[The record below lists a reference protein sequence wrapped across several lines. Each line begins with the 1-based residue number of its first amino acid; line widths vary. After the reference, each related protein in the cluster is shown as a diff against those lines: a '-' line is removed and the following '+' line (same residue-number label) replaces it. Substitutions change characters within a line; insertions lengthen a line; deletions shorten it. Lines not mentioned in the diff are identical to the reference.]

1 MKVYRMMAALLSAA
15 MLTAA
20 PAVYAEDAQTPA
32 AQATDGQTQ
41 TAASADESSAE
52 KNTNQAESGK
62 QAGIEKQSGSEK
74 QSEKA
79 EASGKT
85 ELPETNGLPAAGS
98 SAEGTRPSY
107 KASDYVKIGDDQYK
121 TMTIRVYPPADSSAE
136 AQADYKKKL
145 DTDIMTRLYSLYPVD
160 KYPQELLDYVTGSLS
175 STYKQYAD
183 MYGMDFGTFLSTYLG
198 MDEKAFSDAVK
209 KAAETT
215 LKQELLLS
223 AIAEKEQITVSDED
237 YQKGLSDYASRYG
250 YASTDALLADFDEA
264 TIRVSL
270 LMDKTLDFLETANH
284 VEQIVET
291 ESESAQTESEAAQ
304 TTETAG
310 QETTAQTAA
319 AAGKE
324 TTAQTAAAAGQDT
337 TAQTAGGQ

>member
-32 AQATDGQTQ
+32 TQAADGQAQ
-41 TAASADESSAE
+41 TASSADESGAE
-52 KNTNQAESGK
+52 KNTNQAES
-62 QAGIEKQSGSEK
+62 EK
-74 QSEKA
+74 QSEG
-79 EASGKT
+79 EDASGKT
-85 ELPETNGLPAAGS
+85 ALPETNGLPAAGS

-121 TMTIRVYPPADSSAE
+121 TMTIRIYPPADSSAE
-136 AQADYKKKL
+136 AQTDYKKKL

-175 STYKQYAD
+175 STYRQYAG
-183 MYGMDFGTFLSTYLG
+183 MYGMDFGSFLSTYLG

-237 YQKGLSDYASRYG
+237 YQKGLSDYATRYG

-264 TIRVSL
+264 TVRVSL

-291 ESESAQTESEAAQ
+291 ESETVQTESEAAQ
-304 TTETAG
+304 VTAAAG
-310 QETTAQTAA
+310 EEATAQT
-319 AAGKE
+319 
-324 TTAQTAAAAGQDT
+324 TAAVQET

>member
-32 AQATDGQTQ
+32 TQAADGQAQ
-41 TAASADESSAE
+41 TASSADESGAE
-52 KNTNQAESGK
+52 KNTNQAES
-62 QAGIEKQSGSEK
+62 EK
-74 QSEKA
+74 QSEGA
-79 EASGKT
+79 DASGKT
-85 ELPETNGLPAAGS
+85 ALPETNGLPAAGS

-121 TMTIRVYPPADSSAE
+121 TMTIRIYPPADSSAE
-136 AQADYKKKL
+136 AQTDYKKKL

-175 STYKQYAD
+175 STYRQYAG
-183 MYGMDFGTFLSTYLG
+183 MYGMDFGAFLSTYLG

-237 YQKGLSDYASRYG
+237 YQKGLSDYATRYG

-264 TIRVSL
+264 TVRVSL

-304 TTETAG
+304 ATEVTGQETTAQATAAG
-310 QETTAQTAA
+310 QETTAQTA
-319 AAGKE
+319 
-324 TTAQTAAAAGQDT
+324 
-337 TAQTAGGQ
+337 GGQ

>member
-32 AQATDGQTQ
+32 TQAADGQAQ
-41 TAASADESSAE
+41 TASSADESGAE
-52 KNTNQAESGK
+52 KNTNQAES
-62 QAGIEKQSGSEK
+62 EK
-74 QSEKA
+74 QSEGA
-79 EASGKT
+79 DASGKT
-85 ELPETNGLPAAGS
+85 ALPETNGLPAVGS

-136 AQADYKKKL
+136 AQTDYKKKL

-175 STYKQYAD
+175 STYRQYAG
-183 MYGMDFGTFLSTYLG
+183 MYGMDFGAFLSTYLG

-237 YQKGLSDYASRYG
+237 YQKGLSDYATRYG

-264 TIRVSL
+264 TVRVSL

-291 ESESAQTESEAAQ
+291 ESETAQTESEAAQ
-304 TTETAG
+304 VTAAAG
-310 QETTAQTAA
+310 EEATAQT
-319 AAGKE
+319 
-324 TTAQTAAAAGQDT
+324 TAAVQET

>member
-32 AQATDGQTQ
+32 TQAADGQAQ
-41 TAASADESSAE
+41 TASSADESGAE
-52 KNTNQAESGK
+52 KNTNQAES
-62 QAGIEKQSGSEK
+62 EK
-74 QSEKA
+74 QSEGA
-79 EASGKT
+79 DASGKT
-85 ELPETNGLPAAGS
+85 ALPETNGLPAAGS

-121 TMTIRVYPPADSSAE
+121 TMTIRIYPPADSSAE
-136 AQADYKKKL
+136 AQTDYKKKL

-175 STYKQYAD
+175 STYRQYAG
-183 MYGMDFGTFLSTYLG
+183 MYGMDFGAFLSTYLG

-237 YQKGLSDYASRYG
+237 YQKGLSDYATRYG

-264 TIRVSL
+264 TVRVSL

-291 ESESAQTESEAAQ
+291 ESESAQTESGAAQ
-304 TTETAG
+304 ATEVAGQETTAQATAAGQEATAQTTAG
-310 QETTAQTAA
+310 QETTAQTA
-319 AAGKE
+319 
-324 TTAQTAAAAGQDT
+324 
-337 TAQTAGGQ
+337 GGQ

>member
-32 AQATDGQTQ
+32 TQAADGQAQ
-41 TAASADESSAE
+41 TASSADESGAE
-52 KNTNQAESGK
+52 KNTNQAES
-62 QAGIEKQSGSEK
+62 EK
-74 QSEKA
+74 QSEGA
-79 EASGKT
+79 DASGKT
-85 ELPETNGLPAAGS
+85 ALPETNGLPAAGS

-121 TMTIRVYPPADSSAE
+121 TMTIRIYPPADSSVE
-136 AQADYKKKL
+136 AQTDYKKKL

-175 STYKQYAD
+175 STYRQYAG
-183 MYGMDFGTFLSTYLG
+183 MYGMDFGSFLSTYLG

-237 YQKGLSDYASRYG
+237 YQKGLSDYATRYG

-264 TIRVSL
+264 TVRVSL

-304 TTETAG
+304 ATEVTGQETAAQATAAG
-310 QETTAQTAA
+310 QETTAQTA
-319 AAGKE
+319 
-324 TTAQTAAAAGQDT
+324 
-337 TAQTAGGQ
+337 GGQ

>member
-32 AQATDGQTQ
+32 TQAADGQAQ
-41 TAASADESSAE
+41 TASSADESGAE
-52 KNTNQAESGK
+52 KNTNQAES
-62 QAGIEKQSGSEK
+62 EK
-74 QSEKA
+74 QSEGA
-79 EASGKT
+79 DASGKT
-85 ELPETNGLPAAGS
+85 ALPETNGLPAAGS

-121 TMTIRVYPPADSSAE
+121 TMTIRIYPPADSSAE
-136 AQADYKKKL
+136 AQTDYKKKL

-175 STYKQYAD
+175 STYRQYAG
-183 MYGMDFGTFLSTYLG
+183 MYGMDFGAFLSTYLG

-237 YQKGLSDYASRYG
+237 YQKGLSDYATRYG

-264 TIRVSL
+264 TVRVSL
-270 LMDKTLDFLETANH
+270 LMDKTLDFLETVNH

-304 TTETAG
+304 ATEVTGQETTAQATAAG
-310 QETTAQTAA
+310 QETTAQTA
-319 AAGKE
+319 
-324 TTAQTAAAAGQDT
+324 
-337 TAQTAGGQ
+337 GGQ

>member
-32 AQATDGQTQ
+32 TQAADGQAQ
-41 TAASADESSAE
+41 TVSSEDESGAE
-52 KNTNQAESGK
+52 KNTNQAES
-62 QAGIEKQSGSEK
+62 EK
-74 QSEKA
+74 QSEG
-79 EASGKT
+79 EDASGKT
-85 ELPETNGLPAAGS
+85 ALPETNGLPAAGS

-175 STYKQYAD
+175 STYRQYAG
-183 MYGMDFGTFLSTYLG
+183 MYGMDFGAFLSTYLG

-237 YQKGLSDYASRYG
+237 YQKGLSDYATRYG

-264 TIRVSL
+264 TVRVSL

-304 TTETAG
+304 ATEVTGQETTAQATAAG
-310 QETTAQTAA
+310 QETTAQTA
-319 AAGKE
+319 
-324 TTAQTAAAAGQDT
+324 
-337 TAQTAGGQ
+337 GGQ

>member
-32 AQATDGQTQ
+32 TQAADGQAQ
-41 TAASADESSAE
+41 TASSADESGAE
-52 KNTNQAESGK
+52 KNTNQAES
-62 QAGIEKQSGSEK
+62 EK
-74 QSEKA
+74 QSEGA
-79 EASGKT
+79 AGKT
-85 ELPETNGLPAAGS
+85 ALPETNGLPAAGS

-121 TMTIRVYPPADSSAE
+121 TMTIRIYPPADSSAE
-136 AQADYKKKL
+136 AQTDYKKKL

-175 STYKQYAD
+175 STYRQYAG
-183 MYGMDFGTFLSTYLG
+183 MYGMDFGAFLSTYLG

-237 YQKGLSDYASRYG
+237 YQKGLSDYATRYG

-264 TIRVSL
+264 TVRVSL

-291 ESESAQTESEAAQ
+291 ESETVQTESEAAQ
-304 TTETAG
+304 VTAAAGEEATAQTTAAV
-310 QETTAQTAA
+310 QETTAQA
-319 AAGKE
+319 
-324 TTAQTAAAAGQDT
+324 
-337 TAQTAGGQ
+337 AGGQ

>member
-32 AQATDGQTQ
+32 TQAADGQAQ
-41 TAASADESSAE
+41 TVSSEDESGAE
-52 KNTNQAESGK
+52 KNTNQAES
-62 QAGIEKQSGSEK
+62 EK
-74 QSEKA
+74 QSEG
-79 EASGKT
+79 EDASGKT
-85 ELPETNGLPAAGS
+85 ALPETNGLPAAGS

-121 TMTIRVYPPADSSAE
+121 TMTIRIYPPADSSAE
-136 AQADYKKKL
+136 AQTDYKKKL

-175 STYKQYAD
+175 STYRQYAG
-183 MYGMDFGTFLSTYLG
+183 MYGMDFGSFLSTYLG

-237 YQKGLSDYASRYG
+237 YQKGLSDYATRYG

-264 TIRVSL
+264 TVRVSL

-304 TTETAG
+304 ATEVTGQETAAQATAAG
-310 QETTAQTAA
+310 QETTAQA
-319 AAGKE
+319 
-324 TTAQTAAAAGQDT
+324 
-337 TAQTAGGQ
+337 AGGQ

>member
-32 AQATDGQTQ
+32 TQAADGQAQ
-41 TAASADESSAE
+41 TASSADESGAE
-52 KNTNQAESGK
+52 KNTNQAES
-62 QAGIEKQSGSEK
+62 EK
-74 QSEKA
+74 QSEGA
-79 EASGKT
+79 DASGKT
-85 ELPETNGLPAAGS
+85 ALPETNGLPAAGS

-136 AQADYKKKL
+136 AQTDYKKKL

-175 STYKQYAD
+175 STYRQYAG
-183 MYGMDFGTFLSTYLG
+183 MYGMDFGAFLSTYLG

-237 YQKGLSDYASRYG
+237 YQKGLSDYATRYG

-264 TIRVSL
+264 TVRVSL

-291 ESESAQTESEAAQ
+291 ESETAQTESEAAQ
-304 TTETAG
+304 VTAAAG
-310 QETTAQTAA
+310 EEATAQT
-319 AAGKE
+319 
-324 TTAQTAAAAGQDT
+324 TAAVQET

>member
-32 AQATDGQTQ
+32 TQAADGQAQ
-41 TAASADESSAE
+41 TVSSEDESGAE
-52 KNTNQAESGK
+52 KNTNQAES
-62 QAGIEKQSGSEK
+62 EK
-74 QSEKA
+74 QSEG
-79 EASGKT
+79 EDASGKT
-85 ELPETNGLPAAGS
+85 ALPETNGLPAAGS

-121 TMTIRVYPPADSSAE
+121 TMTIRIYPPADSSAE
-136 AQADYKKKL
+136 AQTDYKKKL
-145 DTDIMTRLYSLYPVD
+145 DTDIMTRLYSLYPVE

-175 STYKQYAD
+175 STYRQYAG
-183 MYGMDFGTFLSTYLG
+183 MYGMDFGAFLSTYLG

-237 YQKGLSDYASRYG
+237 YQKGLSDYATRYG

-264 TIRVSL
+264 TVRVSL

-304 TTETAG
+304 ATEVTGQETTAQATAAG
-310 QETTAQTAA
+310 QETTAQTA
-319 AAGKE
+319 
-324 TTAQTAAAAGQDT
+324 
-337 TAQTAGGQ
+337 GGQ

>member
-32 AQATDGQTQ
+32 TQAADGQAQ
-41 TAASADESSAE
+41 TASSADESGAE
-52 KNTNQAESGK
+52 KNTNQAES
-62 QAGIEKQSGSEK
+62 EK
-74 QSEKA
+74 QSEGA
-79 EASGKT
+79 DASGKT
-85 ELPETNGLPAAGS
+85 ALPETNGLPAAGS

-121 TMTIRVYPPADSSAE
+121 TMTIRIYPPADSSAE
-136 AQADYKKKL
+136 AQTDYKKKL
-145 DTDIMTRLYSLYPVD
+145 DTDIMTRLYSLYPVN

-175 STYKQYAD
+175 STYRQYAG
-183 MYGMDFGTFLSTYLG
+183 MYGMDFGAFLSTYLG

-237 YQKGLSDYASRYG
+237 YQKGLSDYATRYG

-264 TIRVSL
+264 TVRVSL

-291 ESESAQTESEAAQ
+291 ESETVQTESEAAQ
-304 TTETAG
+304 VTAAAG
-310 QETTAQTAA
+310 EEATAQT
-319 AAGKE
+319 
-324 TTAQTAAAAGQDT
+324 TAAVQET

>member
-32 AQATDGQTQ
+32 TQAADGQAQ
-41 TAASADESSAE
+41 TASSADESGAE
-52 KNTNQAESGK
+52 KNTNQAES
-62 QAGIEKQSGSEK
+62 EK
-74 QSEKA
+74 QSEGA
-79 EASGKT
+79 AGKT
-85 ELPETNGLPAAGS
+85 ALPETNGLPAAGS

-121 TMTIRVYPPADSSAE
+121 TMTIRIYPPADSSAE
-136 AQADYKKKL
+136 AQTDYKKKL

-175 STYKQYAD
+175 STYRQYAG
-183 MYGMDFGTFLSTYLG
+183 MYGMDFGAFLSTYLG

-237 YQKGLSDYASRYG
+237 YQKGLSDYATRYG

-264 TIRVSL
+264 TVRVSL

-291 ESESAQTESEAAQ
+291 ERETVQTESEAAQ
-304 TTETAG
+304 VTAAAGEETTAQATAAG
-310 QETTAQTAA
+310 QETTAQTA
-319 AAGKE
+319 
-324 TTAQTAAAAGQDT
+324 
-337 TAQTAGGQ
+337 GGQ

>member
-32 AQATDGQTQ
+32 TQAADGQAQ
-41 TAASADESSAE
+41 TASSADESGAE
-52 KNTNQAESGK
+52 KNTNQAES
-62 QAGIEKQSGSEK
+62 EK
-74 QSEKA
+74 QSEGA
-79 EASGKT
+79 DASGKT
-85 ELPETNGLPAAGS
+85 ALPETNGLPAAGS

-121 TMTIRVYPPADSSAE
+121 TMTIRIYPPADSSAE
-136 AQADYKKKL
+136 AQTDYKKKL

-175 STYKQYAD
+175 STYRQYAG
-183 MYGMDFGTFLSTYLG
+183 MYGMDFGAFLSTYLG

-237 YQKGLSDYASRYG
+237 YQKGLSDYATRYG

-264 TIRVSL
+264 TVRVSL

-304 TTETAG
+304 ATEVTGQETAAQATAAG
-310 QETTAQTAA
+310 QETTAQTA
-319 AAGKE
+319 
-324 TTAQTAAAAGQDT
+324 
-337 TAQTAGGQ
+337 GGQ

>member
-32 AQATDGQTQ
+32 TQAADGQAQ
-41 TAASADESSAE
+41 TASSADESGAE
-52 KNTNQAESGK
+52 KNTNQAES
-62 QAGIEKQSGSEK
+62 EK
-74 QSEKA
+74 QSEGA
-79 EASGKT
+79 DASGKT
-85 ELPETNGLPAAGS
+85 ALPETNGLPAAGS

-121 TMTIRVYPPADSSAE
+121 TMTIRIYPPADSSAE
-136 AQADYKKKL
+136 AQTDYKKKL

-175 STYKQYAD
+175 STYRQYAG
-183 MYGMDFGTFLSTYLG
+183 MYGMDFGAFLSTYLG

-237 YQKGLSDYASRYG
+237 YQKGLSDYATRYG

-264 TIRVSL
+264 TVRVSL

-291 ESESAQTESEAAQ
+291 ESETVQTESEAAQ
-304 TTETAG
+304 VTAAAG
-310 QETTAQTAA
+310 EEATAQT
-319 AAGKE
+319 
-324 TTAQTAAAAGQDT
+324 TAAVQET
-337 TAQTAGGQ
+337 NAQTAGGQ

>member
-32 AQATDGQTQ
+32 TQAADGQAQ
-41 TAASADESSAE
+41 TASSADESGAE
-52 KNTNQAESGK
+52 KNTNQAES
-62 QAGIEKQSGSEK
+62 EK
-74 QSEKA
+74 QSEGA
-79 EASGKT
+79 DASGKT
-85 ELPETNGLPAAGS
+85 ALPETNGLPAAGS

-121 TMTIRVYPPADSSAE
+121 TMTIRIYPPADSSAE
-136 AQADYKKKL
+136 AQTDYKKKL

-175 STYKQYAD
+175 STYRQYAG
-183 MYGMDFGTFLSTYLG
+183 MYGMDFGSFLSTYLG

-237 YQKGLSDYASRYG
+237 YQKGLSDYATRYG

-264 TIRVSL
+264 TVRVSL

-304 TTETAG
+304 ATEVTGQETAAQATAAG
-310 QETTAQTAA
+310 QETTAQTA
-319 AAGKE
+319 
-324 TTAQTAAAAGQDT
+324 
-337 TAQTAGGQ
+337 GGQ

>member
-32 AQATDGQTQ
+32 TQAADGQAQ
-41 TAASADESSAE
+41 TASSADESGAE
-52 KNTNQAESGK
+52 KNTNQAES
-62 QAGIEKQSGSEK
+62 EK
-74 QSEKA
+74 QSEGA
-79 EASGKT
+79 DASGKT
-85 ELPETNGLPAAGS
+85 ALPETNGLPAAGS

-121 TMTIRVYPPADSSAE
+121 TMTIRVYPPSDSSE
-136 AQADYKKKL
+136 QAQADYKKKL

-175 STYKQYAD
+175 STYRQYAG
-183 MYGMDFGTFLSTYLG
+183 MYGMDFGAFLSTYLG

-237 YQKGLSDYASRYG
+237 YQKGLSDYATRYG

-264 TIRVSL
+264 TVRVSL

-291 ESESAQTESEAAQ
+291 ESETVQTESEAAQ
-304 TTETAG
+304 VTAAAG
-310 QETTAQTAA
+310 EEATAQT
-319 AAGKE
+319 
-324 TTAQTAAAAGQDT
+324 TAAVQET

>member
-32 AQATDGQTQ
+32 TQAADGQAQ
-41 TAASADESSAE
+41 TASSADESGAE
-52 KNTNQAESGK
+52 KNTNQAES
-62 QAGIEKQSGSEK
+62 EK
-74 QSEKA
+74 QSEGA
-79 EASGKT
+79 DASGKT
-85 ELPETNGLPAAGS
+85 ALPETNGLPAAGS

-121 TMTIRVYPPADSSAE
+121 TMTIRIYPPADSSAE
-136 AQADYKKKL
+136 AQTDYKKKL

-175 STYKQYAD
+175 STYRQYAG
-183 MYGMDFGTFLSTYLG
+183 MYGMDFGAFLSTYLG

-237 YQKGLSDYASRYG
+237 YQKGLSDYATRYG

-264 TIRVSL
+264 TVRVSL

-304 TTETAG
+304 ATEVTGQETTAQATAAG
-310 QETTAQTAA
+310 QETTAQA
-319 AAGKE
+319 
-324 TTAQTAAAAGQDT
+324 
-337 TAQTAGGQ
+337 AGGQ

>member
-32 AQATDGQTQ
+32 TQAADGQAQ
-41 TAASADESSAE
+41 TASSADESGAE
-52 KNTNQAESGK
+52 KNTNQAES
-62 QAGIEKQSGSEK
+62 EK
-74 QSEKA
+74 QSEG
-79 EASGKT
+79 EDASGKT
-85 ELPETNGLPAAGS
+85 ALPETNGLPAAGS

-121 TMTIRVYPPADSSAE
+121 TMTIRIYPPADSSAE
-136 AQADYKKKL
+136 AQTDYKKKL
-145 DTDIMTRLYSLYPVD
+145 DTDIMTRLYSLYPVE

-175 STYKQYAD
+175 STYRQYAG
-183 MYGMDFGTFLSTYLG
+183 MYGMDFGSFLSTYLG

-237 YQKGLSDYASRYG
+237 YQKGLSDYATRYG

-264 TIRVSL
+264 TVRVSL

-291 ESESAQTESEAAQ
+291 ESETVQTESEAAQ
-304 TTETAG
+304 VTAAAG
-310 QETTAQTAA
+310 EEATAQT
-319 AAGKE
+319 
-324 TTAQTAAAAGQDT
+324 TAAVQET

>member
-32 AQATDGQTQ
+32 TQAADGQAQ
-41 TAASADESSAE
+41 TASSADESGAE
-52 KNTNQAESGK
+52 KNTNQAES
-62 QAGIEKQSGSEK
+62 EK
-74 QSEKA
+74 QSEGA
-79 EASGKT
+79 DASGKT
-85 ELPETNGLPAAGS
+85 ALPETNGLPAAGS

-121 TMTIRVYPPADSSAE
+121 TMTIRIYPPTDSSAE
-136 AQADYKKKL
+136 AQTDYKKKL

-175 STYKQYAD
+175 STYRQYAG
-183 MYGMDFGTFLSTYLG
+183 MYGMDFGAFLSTYLG

-237 YQKGLSDYASRYG
+237 YQKGLSDYATRYG

-264 TIRVSL
+264 TVRVSL

-304 TTETAG
+304 ATEVTGQETAAQATAAG
-310 QETTAQTAA
+310 QETTAQTA
-319 AAGKE
+319 
-324 TTAQTAAAAGQDT
+324 
-337 TAQTAGGQ
+337 GGQ

>member
-32 AQATDGQTQ
+32 TQAADGQAQ
-41 TAASADESSAE
+41 TASSADESGAE
-52 KNTNQAESGK
+52 KNTNQAES
-62 QAGIEKQSGSEK
+62 EK
-74 QSEKA
+74 QSEGA
-79 EASGKT
+79 AGKT
-85 ELPETNGLPAAGS
+85 ALPETNGLPAAGS

-121 TMTIRVYPPADSSAE
+121 TMTIRIYPPADSSAE
-136 AQADYKKKL
+136 AQTDYKKKL

-175 STYKQYAD
+175 STYRQYAG
-183 MYGMDFGTFLSTYLG
+183 MYGMDFGAFLSTYLG

-237 YQKGLSDYASRYG
+237 YQKGLSDYATRYG

-264 TIRVSL
+264 TVRVSL

-291 ESESAQTESEAAQ
+291 ESETVQTESEAAQ
-304 TTETAG
+304 VTAAAG
-310 QETTAQTAA
+310 EEATAQT
-319 AAGKE
+319 
-324 TTAQTAAAAGQDT
+324 TAAVQET

>member
-32 AQATDGQTQ
+32 TQAADGQAQ
-41 TAASADESSAE
+41 TVSSEDESGAE
-52 KNTNQAESGK
+52 KNTNQAES
-62 QAGIEKQSGSEK
+62 EK
-74 QSEKA
+74 QSEG
-79 EASGKT
+79 EDASGKT
-85 ELPETNGLPAAGS
+85 ALPETNGLPAAGS

-121 TMTIRVYPPADSSAE
+121 TMTIRIYPPADSSAE
-136 AQADYKKKL
+136 AQTDYKKKL

-175 STYKQYAD
+175 STYRQYAG
-183 MYGMDFGTFLSTYLG
+183 MYGMDFGSFLSTYLG

-237 YQKGLSDYASRYG
+237 YQKGLSDYATRYG
-250 YASTDALLADFDEA
+250 YASTDALLADFDGA
-264 TIRVSL
+264 TVRVSL

-291 ESESAQTESEAAQ
+291 ESETVQTESEAAQ
-304 TTETAG
+304 VTAAAG
-310 QETTAQTAA
+310 EEATAQT
-319 AAGKE
+319 
-324 TTAQTAAAAGQDT
+324 TAAVQET

>member
-32 AQATDGQTQ
+32 TQAADGQAQ
-41 TAASADESSAE
+41 TASSADESGAE

-62 QAGIEKQSGSEK
+62 QSGSEK
-74 QSEKA
+74 QSEGTD
-79 EASGKT
+79 ASGKT
-85 ELPETNGLPAAGS
+85 ALPETNGLPAAGS

-121 TMTIRVYPPADSSAE
+121 TMTIRIYPPADSSAE
-136 AQADYKKKL
+136 AQTDYKKKL

-175 STYKQYAD
+175 STYRQYAG
-183 MYGMDFGTFLSTYLG
+183 MYGMDFGAFLSTYLG

-237 YQKGLSDYASRYG
+237 YQKGLSDYATRYG

-264 TIRVSL
+264 TVRVSL

-304 TTETAG
+304 ATEVTG
-310 QETTAQTAA
+310 QETTAQT
-319 AAGKE
+319 
-324 TTAQTAAAAGQDT
+324 TAAVQET

>member
-32 AQATDGQTQ
+32 TQAADGQAQ
-41 TAASADESSAE
+41 TASSADESGAE
-52 KNTNQAESGK
+52 KNTNQAES
-62 QAGIEKQSGSEK
+62 EK
-74 QSEKA
+74 QSEGA
-79 EASGKT
+79 AGKT
-85 ELPETNGLPAAGS
+85 ALPETNGLPAAGS

-121 TMTIRVYPPADSSAE
+121 TMTIRIYPPTDSSAE
-136 AQADYKKKL
+136 AQTDYKKKL

-175 STYKQYAD
+175 STYRQYAG
-183 MYGMDFGTFLSTYLG
+183 MYGMDFGAFLSTYLG

-237 YQKGLSDYASRYG
+237 YQKGLSDYATRYG

-264 TIRVSL
+264 TVRVSL

-291 ESESAQTESEAAQ
+291 ESETVQTESEAAQ
-304 TTETAG
+304 VTAAAGEEATAQTTAAV
-310 QETTAQTAA
+310 QETTAQA
-319 AAGKE
+319 
-324 TTAQTAAAAGQDT
+324 
-337 TAQTAGGQ
+337 AGGQ

>member
-32 AQATDGQTQ
+32 TQAADGQAQ
-41 TAASADESSAE
+41 TASSADESGAE
-52 KNTNQAESGK
+52 KNTNQAES
-62 QAGIEKQSGSEK
+62 EK
-74 QSEKA
+74 QSEGA
-79 EASGKT
+79 DASGKT
-85 ELPETNGLPAAGS
+85 ALPETNGLPAAGS

-121 TMTIRVYPPADSSAE
+121 TMTIRIYPPADSSAE
-136 AQADYKKKL
+136 AQTDYKKKL

-175 STYKQYAD
+175 STYRQYAG
-183 MYGMDFGTFLSTYLG
+183 MYGMDFGAFLSTYLG

-237 YQKGLSDYASRYG
+237 YQKGLSDYATRYG

-264 TIRVSL
+264 TVRVSL

-291 ESESAQTESEAAQ
+291 ESETVQTESEAAQ
-304 TTETAG
+304 VTAAAG
-310 QETTAQTAA
+310 EEATAQT
-319 AAGKE
+319 
-324 TTAQTAAAAGQDT
+324 TAAVQET

>member
-32 AQATDGQTQ
+32 TQAADGQAQ
-41 TAASADESSAE
+41 TASSADESGAE
-52 KNTNQAESGK
+52 KNTNQAES
-62 QAGIEKQSGSEK
+62 EK
-74 QSEKA
+74 QSEGA
-79 EASGKT
+79 DASGKT
-85 ELPETNGLPAAGS
+85 ALPETNGLPAAGS

-121 TMTIRVYPPADSSAE
+121 TMTIRIYPPADSSAE
-136 AQADYKKKL
+136 AQTDYKKKL
-145 DTDIMTRLYSLYPVD
+145 DTDIMTRLYSLYPVN

-175 STYKQYAD
+175 STYRQYAG
-183 MYGMDFGTFLSTYLG
+183 MYGMDFGSFLSTYLG

-237 YQKGLSDYASRYG
+237 YQKGLSDYATRYG

-264 TIRVSL
+264 TVRVSL

-291 ESESAQTESEAAQ
+291 ESETVQTESEAAQ
-304 TTETAG
+304 VTAAAG
-310 QETTAQTAA
+310 EEATAQT
-319 AAGKE
+319 
-324 TTAQTAAAAGQDT
+324 TAAVQET

>member
-32 AQATDGQTQ
+32 TQAADGQAQ
-41 TAASADESSAE
+41 TASSADESGAE
-52 KNTNQAESGK
+52 KNTNQAES
-62 QAGIEKQSGSEK
+62 EK
-74 QSEKA
+74 QSEGA
-79 EASGKT
+79 DASGKT
-85 ELPETNGLPAAGS
+85 ALPETNGLPAAGS

-121 TMTIRVYPPADSSAE
+121 TMTIRIYPPADSSAE
-136 AQADYKKKL
+136 AQTDYKKKL

-175 STYKQYAD
+175 STYRQYAG
-183 MYGMDFGTFLSTYLG
+183 MYGMDFGAFLSTYLG

-237 YQKGLSDYASRYG
+237 YQKGLSDYATRYG

-264 TIRVSL
+264 TVRVSL
-270 LMDKTLDFLETANH
+270 LMDKTLDFLETVNH

-291 ESESAQTESEAAQ
+291 ESESAQTESGAAQ
-304 TTETAG
+304 ATEVAGQETTAQATAAGQEATAQTTAG
-310 QETTAQTAA
+310 QETTAQTA
-319 AAGKE
+319 
-324 TTAQTAAAAGQDT
+324 
-337 TAQTAGGQ
+337 GGQ

>member
-32 AQATDGQTQ
+32 TQAADGQAQ
-41 TAASADESSAE
+41 TVSSEDESGAE
-52 KNTNQAESGK
+52 KNTNQAES
-62 QAGIEKQSGSEK
+62 EK
-74 QSEKA
+74 QSEG
-79 EASGKT
+79 EDASGKT
-85 ELPETNGLPAAGS
+85 ALPETNGLPAAGS

-121 TMTIRVYPPADSSAE
+121 TMTIRIYPPADSSAE
-136 AQADYKKKL
+136 AQTDYKKKL
-145 DTDIMTRLYSLYPVD
+145 DTDIMTRLYSLYPVE

-175 STYKQYAD
+175 STYRQYAG
-183 MYGMDFGTFLSTYLG
+183 MYGMDFGSFLSTYLG

-209 KAAETT
+209 KTAETT

-237 YQKGLSDYASRYG
+237 YQKGLSDYATRYG

-264 TIRVSL
+264 TVRVSL

-291 ESESAQTESEAAQ
+291 ESETVQTESEAAQ
-304 TTETAG
+304 VTAAAG
-310 QETTAQTAA
+310 EEATAQT
-319 AAGKE
+319 
-324 TTAQTAAAAGQDT
+324 TAAVQET

>member
-15 MLTAA
+15 MLTVA

-32 AQATDGQTQ
+32 TQAADGQAQ
-41 TAASADESSAE
+41 IAASSDESSAE
-52 KNTNQAESGK
+52 S
-62 QAGIEKQSGSEK
+62 EKQPESEK
-74 QSEKA
+74 QSEGA
-79 EASGKT
+79 DTSGKAA
-85 ELPETNGLPAAGS
+85 LPETKELPAAGN

-121 TMTIRVYPPADSSAE
+121 TMTIRIYPPADSSAE

-160 KYPQELLDYVTGSLS
+160 QYPKDLLEYVTGSLS
-175 STYKQYAD
+175 STYRQYAD

-198 MDEKAFSDAVK
+198 MDEKAFSDAVQ

-223 AIAEKEQITVSDED
+223 AIAEKEKITVSDED

-264 TIRVSL
+264 TVRISL

-291 ESESAQTESEAAQ
+291 ESESAQTEGDAAAAGQETTAQ
-304 TTETAG
+304 TTDAAG

-319 AAGKE
+319 AAG
-324 TTAQTAAAAGQDT
+324 Q
-337 TAQTAGGQ
+337 

>member
-32 AQATDGQTQ
+32 AQAADGQTQ

-62 QAGIEKQSGSEK
+62 QAGSEK

-198 MDEKAFSDAVK
+198 MDEKVFSDAVK

-304 TTETAG
+304 TTEAAG
-310 QETTAQTAA
+310 QDP
-319 AAGKE
+319 
-324 TTAQTAAAAGQDT
+324 TAQTAAAAGQDT
-337 TAQTAGGQ
+337 TAQTAAAAGQDPTAQTAGGQ

>member
-32 AQATDGQTQ
+32 TQAADGQAQ
-41 TAASADESSAE
+41 TASSADESGAE
-52 KNTNQAESGK
+52 KNTNQA
-62 QAGIEKQSGSEK
+62 GSEK
-74 QSEKA
+74 QSEGA
-79 EASGKT
+79 DASGKT
-85 ELPETNGLPAAGS
+85 ALPETNGLPAAGS

-121 TMTIRVYPPADSSAE
+121 TMTIRIYPPADSSAE
-136 AQADYKKKL
+136 AQTDYKKKL

-175 STYKQYAD
+175 STYRQYAG
-183 MYGMDFGTFLSTYLG
+183 MYGMDFGSFLSTYLGMDEKSTYLG

-237 YQKGLSDYASRYG
+237 YQKGLSDYATRYG

-264 TIRVSL
+264 TVRVSL

-304 TTETAG
+304 ATEVTGQETTAQATAAG
-310 QETTAQTAA
+310 QETTAQA
-319 AAGKE
+319 
-324 TTAQTAAAAGQDT
+324 
-337 TAQTAGGQ
+337 AGGQ

>member
-32 AQATDGQTQ
+32 TQAADGQAQ
-41 TAASADESSAE
+41 TASSADESGAE
-52 KNTNQAESGK
+52 KNTNQAES
-62 QAGIEKQSGSEK
+62 EK
-74 QSEKA
+74 QSEG
-79 EASGKT
+79 EDASGKT
-85 ELPETNGLPAAGS
+85 ALPETNGLPAAGS

-121 TMTIRVYPPADSSAE
+121 TMTIRIYPPADSSAE
-136 AQADYKKKL
+136 AQTDYKKKL

-175 STYKQYAD
+175 STYRQYAG
-183 MYGMDFGTFLSTYLG
+183 MYGMDFGAFLSTYLG

-237 YQKGLSDYASRYG
+237 YQKGLSDYATRYG

-264 TIRVSL
+264 TVRVSL

-291 ESESAQTESEAAQ
+291 ESETVQTESEAAQ
-304 TTETAG
+304 VTAAAG
-310 QETTAQTAA
+310 EEATAQT
-319 AAGKE
+319 
-324 TTAQTAAAAGQDT
+324 TAAVQET

>member
-32 AQATDGQTQ
+32 TQAADGQAQ
-41 TAASADESSAE
+41 TASSADESGAE

-62 QAGIEKQSGSEK
+62 QSGSEK
-74 QSEKA
+74 QSEGA
-79 EASGKT
+79 DASGKT
-85 ELPETNGLPAAGS
+85 ALPETNGLPAAGS

-107 KASDYVKIGDDQYK
+107 TASDYVKIGDDQYK
-121 TMTIRVYPPADSSAE
+121 TLTIRIYPPADSSAE

-160 KYPQELLDYVTGSLS
+160 QYPKDLLEYVTGSLS
-175 STYKQYAD
+175 STYRQYAD

-198 MDEKAFSDAVK
+198 MDEKAFSDAVQ

-223 AIAEKEQITVSDED
+223 AIAEKEKITVSDED

-264 TIRVSL
+264 TVRVSL

-291 ESESAQTESEAAQ
+291 ESESAQTEGDAAAAGQETTAQ
-304 TTETAG
+304 TTAAAG

-319 AAGKE
+319 AAG
-324 TTAQTAAAAGQDT
+324 Q
-337 TAQTAGGQ
+337 

>member
-32 AQATDGQTQ
+32 TQA
-41 TAASADESSAE
+41 A
-52 KNTNQAESGK
+52 
-62 QAGIEKQSGSEK
+62 
-74 QSEKA
+74 QSEGA
-79 EASGKT
+79 DASGKT
-85 ELPETNGLPAAGS
+85 ALPETNGLPAAGS

-121 TMTIRVYPPADSSAE
+121 TMTIRIYPPADSSAE
-136 AQADYKKKL
+136 AQTDYKKKL

-175 STYKQYAD
+175 STYRQYAG
-183 MYGMDFGTFLSTYLG
+183 MYGMDFGAFLSTYLG

-237 YQKGLSDYASRYG
+237 YQKGLSDYATRYG

-264 TIRVSL
+264 TVRVSL

-304 TTETAG
+304 ATEVTGQETTAQATAAGQEATAQTTAG
-310 QETTAQTAA
+310 QETTAQTA
-319 AAGKE
+319 
-324 TTAQTAAAAGQDT
+324 
-337 TAQTAGGQ
+337 GGQ

>member
-32 AQATDGQTQ
+32 TQAADGQAQ
-41 TAASADESSAE
+41 TASSADESGAE

-62 QAGIEKQSGSEK
+62 QSGSEK
-74 QSEKA
+74 QSEGA
-79 EASGKT
+79 DASGKT
-85 ELPETNGLPAAGS
+85 ALPETNGLPAAGS

-121 TMTIRVYPPADSSAE
+121 TMTIRIYPPADSSAE
-136 AQADYKKKL
+136 AQTDYKKKL

-198 MDEKAFSDAVK
+198 MDEKVFSDAVK

-304 TTETAG
+304 TTEAAG

>member
-32 AQATDGQTQ
+32 TQAADGQAQ
-41 TAASADESSAE
+41 TASSADESGAE
-52 KNTNQAESGK
+52 KNTNQAES
-62 QAGIEKQSGSEK
+62 EK
-74 QSEKA
+74 QSEGA
-79 EASGKT
+79 DASGKT
-85 ELPETNGLPAAGS
+85 ALPETNGLPAAGS

-121 TMTIRVYPPADSSAE
+121 TMTIRIYPPADSSAE
-136 AQADYKKKL
+136 AQTDYKKKL
-145 DTDIMTRLYSLYPVD
+145 DTDIMTRLYSLYPVN

-175 STYKQYAD
+175 STYRQYAG
-183 MYGMDFGTFLSTYLG
+183 MYGMDFGAFLSTYLG

-237 YQKGLSDYASRYG
+237 YQKGLSDYATRYG

-264 TIRVSL
+264 TVRVSL

-291 ESESAQTESEAAQ
+291 ESETVQTESEAAQ
-304 TTETAG
+304 VTAAAGEEATAQTTAAV
-310 QETTAQTAA
+310 QETTAQA
-319 AAGKE
+319 
-324 TTAQTAAAAGQDT
+324 
-337 TAQTAGGQ
+337 AGGQ